1 MFFAWLLTQA
11 RVHTRDVLLRKNIL
25 RASEAGCPLCDESLE
40 TASHLFLHCPVARA
54 LWATIG
60 VVVPD
65 AAHIGE
71 LHLLS
76 MPASVHPVTAP
87 AFMLLCCWHLW
98 KQRNAAVFRAAAP
111 SLQLLLK
118 TCRDDA
124 VLWSGR
130 FPVDLRARVRDWDR
144 TLRLPP

>member
-1 MFFAWLLTQA
+1 MTYRIRW
-11 RVHTRDVLLRKNIL
+11 RDILLRKNIL
-25 RASEAGCPLCDESLE
+25 RASETGCPLCDEALE
-40 TASHLFLHCPVARA
+40 RASHLNLHCPVARA
-54 LWATIG
+54 FWATVG
-60 VVVPD
+60 VVIPG

-76 MPASVHPVTAP
+76 MPGSVHPATAL
-87 AFMLLCCWHLW
+87 AFVLLCCWHLW
-98 KQRNAAVFRAAAP
+98 KQRNAAVFRAAVP

-118 TCRDDA
+118 TCCEHA

-144 TLRLPP
+144 TLRLAP